1 MKSLMMPIQG
11 VRRLIVTGCIGAV
24 LSGVLIPGAFA
35 CPLTARPM
43 PLPILGEAQ
52 SMLAQGRPISILA
65 IGSSSTAGYG
75 ASRPQNTYPSQLAL
89 HLSNALGPHAVEV
102 INAGVSGE
110 RGAAT
115 LRRLEAFMA
124 QPEKP
129 DLMIWQVGTNDSV
142 LGGQPSR
149 LAETVNKGLSAA
161 KAAGVPVII
170 IDQQYYP
177 LILNRHRYEDFVS
190 AVDQTAR
197 VHGVSVLPRYAMM
210 KDWAAR
216 DPEGFRKLLAWDRFH
231 MNDAG
236 YACLAQ
242 LLSDSILE
250 SLRGAQKQ
258 AGALSTAQQPK
269 RANASGV
276 H

>member
-1 MKSLMMPIQG
+1 MPIQK
-11 VRRLIVTGCIGAV
+11 VRRLIAAACIGTV
-24 LSGVLIPGAFA
+24 LSGVFIPEALA
-35 CPLTARPM
+35 CPVSARPM
-43 PLPILGEAQ
+43 PVPVLGGAQ
-52 SMLAQGRPISILA
+52 TALTQGRPISILA

-75 ASRPQNTYPSQLAL
+75 ASRTENTYPSQLAR
-89 HLSNALGPHAVEV
+89 HLSIALGPHAVEV
-102 INAGVSGE
+102 TNAGVSGE

-124 QPEKP
+124 QPKKP

-142 LGGQPSR
+142 FGGQPGR

-197 VHGVSVLPRYAMM
+197 AHGASILPRYAMM
-210 KDWAAR
+210 KAWSEQ

-258 AGALSTAQQPK
+258 AEASPAVVQPK
-269 RANASGV
+269 RSRATGV

>member
-1 MKSLMMPIQG
+1 MPVFG
-11 VRRLIVTGCIGAV
+11 VRRLIAAACTGV
-24 LSGVLIPGAFA
+24 MLSGLLAPMAFA
-35 CPLTARPM
+35 CPESARPQ
-43 PLPILGEAQ
+43 PLPLLAAAQ
-52 SMLAQGRPISILA
+52 SALAQGRPISILA

-75 ASRPQNTYPSQLAL
+75 ASRPQNTYPSQLAR
-89 HLSNALGPHAVEV
+89 HLSEALGPHAVEI

-124 QPEKP
+124 QPDKP

-142 LGGQPSR
+142 FGGKPAR
-149 LAETVNKGLSAA
+149 LAETITRGLAAA
-161 KAAGVPVII
+161 KAAGVAVII

-190 AVDQTAR
+190 AVDQTAQAQ
-197 VHGVSVLPRYAMM
+197 GASVLPRYAMM
-210 KDWAAR
+210 KEWSER
-216 DPEGFRKLLAWDRFH
+216 DPDGFRKLLAWDRFH

-242 LLSDSILE
+242 LLSDAILE
-250 SLRGAQKQ
+250 SLRGAKKQ
-258 AGALSTAQQPK
+258 VEALPAAQPLK